1 MTNNFKRIF
10 STALLLGAGF
20 FLHAQITPRD
30 YLEDILSDINPPDY
44 DEIPETQK
52 NLTVVMQ
59 RGNLDLNPHTSAY
72 TDEAQILNSLY
83 EGLFTYSPITSEPEN
98 ALVDSYTVS
107 RDMLVYNFKLK
118 EAQFSSGRQITAQDF
133 KDSWI
138 ELLKTP
144 GAYYAS
150 FLDVIKGAKAL
161 RLGKGEA
168 EDVAIFVKDNL
179 TLRIELESP
188 AAHLPK
194 ILCLHAFSVIDL
206 KDSSFSGPY
215 CLTDVTPTKIILKKN
230 SFYREEGAVHIPQVN
245 ILFSSDSED
254 NTTLFNAGVAQW
266 ISADC
271 NAKTI
276 LDKSAVDFYPLFGTY
291 YFFFKL
297 KNKVLSPKIRQA
309 LMEATPW
316 KKLREGSLCPAPT
329 LVYPITGY
337 TSPSA
342 LDYTDP
348 DHAKELI
355 KEARKELRLK
365 DKEEIELT
373 FEIPEGD
380 SIYEAA
386 RILKYAWGEIG
397 VRLNIKVN
405 SNPAYISEI
414 SKMDSDLFI
423 YTWIGDFPD
432 PVAFLEL
439 FRSDS
444 SLNETF
450 WADKKYDELLDKAS
464 RTKNSKERLDILS
477 QAEDLLLSAG
487 VIIPLTHS
495 IDMNIVDKNEIGG
508 FYENALGIHPFRYMY
523 FKKAKSQFKYG
534 KVAKF

>member
-1 MTNNFKRIF
+1 MANNFKR
-10 STALLLGAGF
+10 LLTTLLIINMGF

-30 YLEDILSDINPPDY
+30 YLEDLLSDMQQPEYED
-44 DEIPETQK
+44 IPQNQK
-52 NLTVVMQ
+52 TLTVVMP
-59 RGNLDLNPHTSAY
+59 RGNMDLNPHTSAY

-83 EGLFTYSPITSEPEN
+83 EGLFTYNPISADPEN
-98 ALVDSYTVS
+98 ALVESYTVS

-118 EAQFSSGRQITAQDF
+118 QAKFSSGRQITAQDF
-133 KDSWI
+133 KDSWLQ
-138 ELLKTP
+138 LLQTP

-150 FLDVIKGAKAL
+150 FLDIIKGAKAF
-161 RLGKGEA
+161 RLGKGKA
-168 EDVAIFVKDNL
+168 EDVAIYVKDDL
-179 TLRIELESP
+179 SLRVQLETP
-188 AAHLPK
+188 ASHFPK
-194 ILCLHAFSVIDL
+194 ILCIHAFSAVDL

-215 CLTDVTPTKIILKKN
+215 CVADNTPQKVVLKKN
-230 SFYREEGAVHIPQVN
+230 SFYREEAAVHIPEIN
-245 ILFSSDSED
+245 ILFSKDLDD
-254 NTTLFNAGVAQW
+254 NAVLFNSGVAQW

-271 NAKTI
+271 NAKKI
-276 LDKSAVDFYPLFGTY
+276 LDKSSLSFYPLFGTY

-297 KNKVLSPKIRQA
+297 KNKMLTPKVRQA

-316 KKLREGSLCPAPT
+316 KQLREGSLCPATT
-329 LVYPITGY
+329 LIYPVTGY
-337 TSPSA
+337 TSPSP

-348 DHAKELI
+348 DHARELI
-355 KEARKELRLK
+355 KEARKELKLK
-365 DKEEIELT
+365 DKEEIQFT

-405 SNPAYISEI
+405 PNLAYISEI
-414 SKMDSDLFI
+414 SKLDSDLFV

-439 FRSDS
+439 FRTDS
-444 SLNETF
+444 TLNETG
-450 WADKKYDELLDKAS
+450 WSDKNFDALIDKANNT
-464 RTKNSKERLDILS
+464 RNSKERLALLS
-477 QAEDLLLSAG
+477 QAEDILLSSG

-495 IDMNIVDKNEIGG
+495 IAMNIIDTTEIGG

-523 FKKAKSQFKYG
+523 FKKSKSKFIYG